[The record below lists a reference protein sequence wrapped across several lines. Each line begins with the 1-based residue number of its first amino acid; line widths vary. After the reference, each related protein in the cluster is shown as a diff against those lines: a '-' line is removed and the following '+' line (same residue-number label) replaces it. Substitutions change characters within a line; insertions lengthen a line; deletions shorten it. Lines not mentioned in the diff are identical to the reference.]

1 MKKSESYDTREQLRK
16 NLISRKRQQIQ
27 NQNYSYIDS
36 DSYKTVEQMLSN
48 IEHLKLGLSED
59 QLAEDFLDFN
69 NWAGEVVF
77 DEIDENG
84 QWVKPLKVSKRPKAS
99 MR

>member
-1 MKKSESYDTREQLRK
+1 
-16 NLISRKRQQIQ
+16 
-27 NQNYSYIDS
+27 
-36 DSYKTVEQMLSN
+36 MLSN

-59 QLAEDFLDFN
+59 QLSEDFLDFN
-69 NWAGEVVF
+69 KWAGEVVF

-84 QWVKPLKVSKRPKAS
+84 HWVKPLKVSKRPKAS